1 MLILKFI
8 KKTVLNPDD
17 SYYDNQRKFYRSQD
31 PEKAATF
38 DSEGFFNSQSP
49 LKGPESMM
57 GSVTVFTDV

>member
-38 DSEGFFNSQSP
+38 DNEGFYNSSAQ
-49 LKGPESMM
+49 LKSSESMS
-57 GSVTVFTDV
+57 SVTAF